1 MLELVI
7 LAVSPLL
14 NTLHRSVLH
23 SVVMVS
29 GMLRLCTC
37 STTSGDCDTHFKLVL
52 SDNLST
58 IAQADKQLFT
68 CTLARTKSNGFVM
81 KLVVHPEIQFDVN
94 TMFRLVFL
102 CLYSDL
108 T

>member
-37 STTSGDCDTHFKLVL
+37 STTYDDFETHFTLVL
-52 SDNLST
+52 T
-58 IAQADKQLFT
+58 IQ
-68 CTLARTKSNGFVM
+68 V
-81 KLVVHPEIQFDVN
+81 P
-94 TMFRLVFL
+94 
-102 CLYSDL
+102 
-108 T
+108 